1 MASLRRD
8 ECGVVVEAEKTQIEW
23 AKAVA
28 QARYNLSRI
37 M

>member
-8 ECGVVVEAEKTQIEW
+8 ECDAAAEAERTEMEW

-28 QARYNLSRI
+28 QARNFQSKI
-37 M
+37 V